1 MNMPRVYESEL
12 ERKIAAGYE
21 GQGYTVVAQPRPEDL
36 PFDLGFYR
44 PDLLVSKADK
54 EHYIVEVKH
63 SSRSI
68 PVERYREVAEIVA
81 GQPGWRFLL
90 VTEESPLADQ
100 PGAPIRTPLTRPQII
115 LRVEQAEQLRSM
127 GELEGSILALWS
139 AFEALMRNR
148 AEEIHLP
155 LEYLQTSSVINHLY
169 SQGELSVEQFE
180 AAKKLRDIRNLITH
194 GFQVDAAEEA
204 FDLLD
209 SLVREAID
217 EWRPT

>member
-1 MNMPRVYESEL
+1 
-12 ERKIAAGYE
+12 
-21 GQGYTVVAQPRPEDL
+21 
-36 PFDLGFYR
+36 
-44 PDLLVSKADK
+44 
-54 EHYIVEVKH
+54 
-63 SSRSI
+63 
-68 PVERYREVAEIVA
+68 
-81 GQPGWRFLL
+81 
-90 VTEESPLADQ
+90 
-100 PGAPIRTPLTRPQII
+100 
-115 LRVEQAEQLRSM
+115 M

-139 AFEALMRNR
+139 AFEALMRSR

>member
-1 MNMPRVYESEL
+1 MNTPKMVESEL
-12 ERKIAAGYE
+12 ETRIAADYE
-21 GQGYTVVAQPRPEDL
+21 GQGYKVVHQPGPETL
-36 PFDLGFYR
+36 PFDLGFYV
-44 PDLLVSKADK
+44 PDLLVTKADN
-54 EHYIVEVKH
+54 EHYIVEVKP
-63 SSRSI
+63 STSRI
-68 PVERYREVAEIVA
+68 PVERYREVAKIVA
-81 GQPGWRFLL
+81 SQPGWRFLL
-90 VTEESPLADQ
+90 VTDEGPLADQ
-100 PGAPIRTPLTRPQII
+100 PGPRNRATLTWPQIQT
-115 LRVEQAEQLRSM
+115 RVEQAQQLRSM
-127 GELEGSILALWS
+127 GEFEGSILALWS

>member
-100 PGAPIRTPLTRPQII
+100 PGAP
-115 LRVEQAEQLRSM
+115 
-127 GELEGSILALWS
+127 
-139 AFEALMRNR
+139 
-148 AEEIHLP
+148 
-155 LEYLQTSSVINHLY
+155 Y
-169 SQGELSVEQFE
+169 SN
-180 AAKKLRDIRNLITH
+180 AAN
-194 GFQVDAAEEA
+194 AAP
-204 FDLLD
+204 DNP
-209 SLVREAID
+209 SG
-217 EWRPT
+217 